1 MAGILGDW
9 VALIAEIKRRAQH
22 RALEREEDAS
32 KRTSAI
38 LAEANERR
46 ATMLRRL
53 EQESELELAAMI
65 RRNSAKGELEA
76 RRRFTILRE
85 QPIDQVWQDAE
96 ARLRALVAQP
106 EYLDVL
112 QRLALLAARE
122 LGPGE
127 FVLSGDPVGHSL
139 LTPEVLKQWSARAQ
153 VKFVC
158 AQHPADAWGGL
169 LATSGRS
176 RFDATFPTRLAVARR
191 TMRERV
197 FEVLTEEDKQ

>member
-1 MAGILGDW
+1 VAGILGDW

-139 LTPEVLKQWSARAQ
+139 HARGAETVVREGASEICLRAASCGCLGRTAGYQRAQ
-153 VKFVC
+153 PVRC
-158 AQHPADAWGGL
+158 DLPH
-169 LATSGRS
+169 T
-176 RFDATFPTRLAVARR
+176 ARR
-191 TMRERV
+191 STPHHARTRV
-197 FEVLTEEDKQ
+197 